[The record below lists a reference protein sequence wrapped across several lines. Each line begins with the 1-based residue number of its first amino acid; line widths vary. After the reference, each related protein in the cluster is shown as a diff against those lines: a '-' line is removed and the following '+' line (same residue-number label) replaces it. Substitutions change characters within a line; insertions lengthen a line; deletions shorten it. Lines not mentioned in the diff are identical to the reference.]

1 MSKLSAFSGHLPD
14 LTRQQHHD
22 YLQEVVARQPL
33 EKAFSPPNNTLFSQ
47 RGLNPLPLVTNS
59 VPSDDRMSESQS
71 TNTPRLSEVSSVDS
85 PKDLPDPIA
94 PVQANTKVVN
104 ARMPGVKPPFNSNT
118 FAGSLDP
125 MAYASEDMYRK
136 TPESDALASSDEE
149 QDQSASY
156 FPPGLKNPKL
166 ESISTMSSRR
176 PSYAAEFSNRNRAL
190 NTQNGHE
197 PILPESNP
205 SSPLTDL
212 SGWPASKNPQER
224 KASINLTWS
233 AGSIWNQGSSSRK
246 NPQKGLVGSILTGT
260 GPGSL
265 YSSTDALQSPT
276 SLLPGSSSDLS
287 IPIPPNPQPRNY
299 RSMSFSV
306 GQRELEDQARP
317 RLSPPAHHTLSR
329 LSGLH
334 HRPSRPSLLSEEHYA
349 NGSPLRSVFEAPD
362 HIEERYEESPIDALG
377 STQPGYASH
386 SRQYDSV
393 RFRNRTIS
401 TASSSGRT
409 ITAASGR
416 TSDTNPT
423 DRSDDFENA
432 LADDDEVDA
441 LASSGFFGHNRGFE
455 SSSLG
460 RRFSEAPRST
470 NFPENQRLE
479 LLKKQHWQN
488 VGVPFGG
495 EEDLGSQS
503 RRHSFAGPLSKVPGE
518 EYSISQ
524 SSQALDQYA
533 NTSPTQPEVINFD
546 NYLMGEQQLHSH
558 GLNPNPVL
566 RSGFAPNEMPPLSIS
581 PEQQRIMNGPASIY
595 QPGYPPLTQMA
606 PRNNQLLYLVSFK
619 ACRADVFFVQEGT
632 GLRVKNG
639 DLVIVEA
646 DRGTDLGT
654 VTGENVTWNQAKAL
668 KEEAAARHY
677 EWLMMFSNRRPGGAA
692 PPNTTAG
699 PTPTL
704 VNGQSMGDPALNPGQ
719 NPDPSATELKP
730 KMIKRL
736 AQVHEIQTLR
746 DKEANEA
753 KAKRVCQQ
761 KVLEHRLPMEI
772 LDAEFQMDWKKLTF
786 YYYADTYINFNS
798 LVTDLFKIYKTRI
811 WMSAMNPAS
820 FAHANGG
827 AIGSRINTGPPILQ
841 GVISDHLSDVALQQ
855 HYGNLGIQA
864 PQYAYAPSI
873 PRALVPPG
881 TQQIYAQ
888 QQMPLPQAIAL
899 YPIRQATHGVV
910 PHQDFSHLP
919 QQQQNNG
926 YYINNQNGGT
936 SPHGQGLEFRQG

>member
-1 MSKLSAFSGHLPD
+1 MSRLSGFSGHLPD
-14 LTRQQHHD
+14 LTRQQHND
-22 YLQEVVARQPL
+22 YLQEVVARQSL
-33 EKAFSPPNNTLFSQ
+33 EKTFLSQNNNTLFSQ
-47 RGLNPLPLVTNS
+47 RGLNPLPIVTS
-59 VPSDDRMSESQS
+59 SAPSDDRMSESQS

-94 PVQANTKVVN
+94 PVQAAKAAN
-104 ARMPGVKPPFNSNT
+104 ARMPGVKPPFHSGAFGGT
-118 FAGSLDP
+118 LDP
-125 MAYASEDMYRK
+125 MAYVSEDMYRK
-136 TPESDALASSDEE
+136 TPESEVLASSDEE

-176 PSYAAEFSNRNRAL
+176 PSYAAEFSNRNRTL

-197 PILPESNP
+197 SLLSESNP
-205 SSPLTDL
+205 SSPLAEL
-212 SGWPASKNPQER
+212 PVWPASKNTQER

-246 NPQKGLVGSILTGT
+246 NPTKGLVGSILTSN

-265 YSSTDALQSPT
+265 YSNSDSIQSPT
-276 SLLPGSSSDLS
+276 SLLPGSSNDLS

-306 GQRELEDQARP
+306 GQRELEDQTRP

-329 LSGLH
+329 LSGLN

-362 HIEERYEESPIDALG
+362 QIEERLEESPIENMPLG
-377 STQPGYASH
+377 PSAYASH
-386 SRQYDSV
+386 SRQYDSL

-401 TASSSGRT
+401 GASSSART
-409 ITAASGR
+409 ITAATGR
-416 TSDTNPT
+416 TIDPNNPEQ
-423 DRSDDFENA
+423 RLEDFENA
-432 LADDDEVDA
+432 LADDDDVDA
-441 LASSGFFGHNRGFE
+441 LASAGFFGHNRGFD
-455 SSSLG
+455 SSNLG

-488 VGVPFGG
+488 AAVPFGG
-495 EEDLGSQS
+495 EDDLGSQS
-503 RRHSFAGPLSKVPGE
+503 RRHSFAGPLSKTAGE
-518 EYSISQ
+518 EYSIAQ
-524 SSQALDQYA
+524 NHQALDPYP
-533 NTSPTQPEVINFD
+533 NISPTQPEAISFD
-546 NYLMGEQQLHSH
+546 NYLMGDPQLQNQ
-558 GLNPNPVL
+558 GFNTAL
-566 RSGFAPNEMPPLSIS
+566 RSGFIQTEMPPLSIS
-581 PEQQRIMNGPASIY
+581 PEHQRINGPTALY
-595 QPGYPPLTQMA
+595 QPYQLSQMA

-692 PPNTTAG
+692 PPNSATG

-704 VNGQSMGDPALNPGQ
+704 VNGQTMGEPGLNGQ
-719 NPDPSATELKP
+719 VPDPSAAELKP

-761 KVLEHRLPMEI
+761 KVIEHRLPMEI

-820 FAHANGG
+820 FAHANGS
-827 AIGSRINTGPPILQ
+827 AITTRINTGPPILQ

-855 HYGNLGIQA
+855 HYGNLGL
-864 PQYAYAPSI
+864 PGQYAYAPSI

-888 QQMPLPQAIAL
+888 QQMPLPQAIAI
-899 YPIRQATHGVV
+899 YPIRQTTHGVV

-926 YYINNQNGGT
+926 YYMGNQNGGT
-936 SPHGQGLEFRQG
+936 SPHGQGLEFRQA

>member
-1 MSKLSAFSGHLPD
+1 MNRLSVFSGHLPD
-14 LTRQQHHD
+14 LTRQQHND

-33 EKAFSPPNNTLFSQ
+33 EKTFLPHNNNTLFSQ
-47 RGLNPLPLVTNS
+47 RGLNPLPIVTSSNS
-59 VPSDDRMSESQS
+59 SDDRMSESQS

-85 PKDLPDPIA
+85 PKDLPDPVA
-94 PVQANTKVVN
+94 PAQVAKAAN
-104 ARMPGVKPPFNSNT
+104 ARMPGVKPPFHSGA
-118 FAGSLDP
+118 FSGSLDP
-125 MAYASEDMYRK
+125 MAYVSEEMYRK
-136 TPESDALASSDEE
+136 TPESEALASSDEE
-149 QDQSASY
+149 QDQAASY

-176 PSYAAEFSNRNRAL
+176 PSYAAEFSNRNRNLDA
-190 NTQNGHE
+190 QNGHDA
-197 PILPESNP
+197 LLSESNP
-205 SSPLTDL
+205 SSPLADL
-212 SGWPASKNPQER
+212 SGWPPSKGQQER

-233 AGSIWNQGSSSRK
+233 AGSIWNQGSARK
-246 NPQKGLVGSILTGT
+246 NPTKGLVGSILTT
-260 GPGSL
+260 NGPGSL
-265 YSSTDALQSPT
+265 YSNTDSLQSPT

-306 GQRELEDQARP
+306 GQRELEEQARP

-362 HIEERYEESPIDALG
+362 QIEERMEESALENMM
-377 STQPGYASH
+377 SAQAIYASH
-386 SRQYDSV
+386 SRQYDSL
-393 RFRNRTIS
+393 RFRNRTMS
-401 TASSSGRT
+401 GASSSART
-409 ITAASGR
+409 ITASTGR
-416 TSDTNPT
+416 PVDPNNSE
-423 DRSDDFENA
+423 RLEDFENA
-432 LADDDEVDA
+432 LADDDDVDA
-441 LASSGFFGHNRGFE
+441 LAATGFFGHNRGFD
-455 SSSLG
+455 SSNQG

-495 EEDLGSQS
+495 EDDLGSQS
-503 RRHSFAGPLSKVPGE
+503 RRHSFAGPLPKAGE
-518 EYSISQ
+518 EYSIAQ
-524 SSQALDQYA
+524 SSPALESYP
-533 NTSPTQPEVINFD
+533 NISPTQPEGISFD
-546 NYLMGEQQLHSH
+546 NYLVREQHAQNQAFNSAI
-558 GLNPNPVL
+558 
-566 RSGFAPNEMPPLSIS
+566 RSGFIPAEVPPLSVS
-581 PEQQRIMNGPASIY
+581 PEQQRVNGPAGLY
-595 QPGYPPLTQMA
+595 QPAFPLSQMA

-692 PPNTTAG
+692 PPNSATG

-704 VNGQSMGDPALNPGQ
+704 VNGQNMGDPALNGQ
-719 NPDPSATELKP
+719 APDPSATELKP

-761 KVLEHRLPMEI
+761 KVIEHRLPMEI

-827 AIGSRINTGPPILQ
+827 AITTRINTGPPILQ

-855 HYGNLGIQA
+855 HYGNIGI
-864 PQYAYAPSI
+864 PSQYAYAPSI

-888 QQMPLPQAIAL
+888 QQMAIPQPIAL
-899 YPIRQATHGVV
+899 YPVRQATHGVV

-926 YYINNQNGGT
+926 YYMNSQNGGT
-936 SPHGQGLEFRQG
+936 SPLGQGLEFRTS

>member
-1 MSKLSAFSGHLPD
+1 MNKLSGFSGHLPD
-14 LTRQQHHD
+14 LTRQQHND
-22 YLQEVVARQPL
+22 YLQEVVARQSL
-33 EKAFSPPNNTLFSQ
+33 EKTFPPNSTTLFSQ
-47 RGLNPLPLVTNS
+47 RGLNPLPIVTS
-59 VPSDDRMSESQS
+59 TASSDDRMSESQS

-85 PKDLPDPIA
+85 PKDLPEPIA
-94 PVQANTKVVN
+94 PVQAAKAAN
-104 ARMPGVKPPFNSNT
+104 ARMPGIKPPFQSNT
-118 FAGSLDP
+118 FNGSLDP

-136 TPESDALASSDEE
+136 TPESEVLASSDEE
-149 QDQSASY
+149 QDQPTSY

-176 PSYAAEFSNRNRAL
+176 PSYAAEFSNRNRNL
-190 NTQNGHE
+190 NSQNGHD
-197 PILPESNP
+197 PLLPESNP
-205 SSPLTDL
+205 SSPLTEL
-212 SGWPASKNPQER
+212 PGWTASKNPQER

-233 AGSIWNQGSSSRK
+233 AGSIWNQGASRK
-246 NPQKGLVGSILTGT
+246 NPPKGAVGSILTPT

-265 YSSTDALQSPT
+265 YSNTDSLQSPT

-362 HIEERYEESPIDALG
+362 HIEEKFEESPIQNMTPTHPA
-377 STQPGYASH
+377 YASN
-386 SRQYDSV
+386 SRQYDSI

-401 TASSSGRT
+401 AASSSART
-409 ITAASGR
+409 ITATSGR

-423 DRSDDFENA
+423 ERSEDFENA
-432 LADDDEVDA
+432 LADDEEVDA
-441 LASSGFFGHNRGFE
+441 LASAGFFGHNRGFD
-455 SSSLG
+455 SSNLG

-479 LLKKQHWQN
+479 LLKKQHWQT

-495 EEDLGSQS
+495 EDDLGSQS

-518 EYSISQ
+518 EYSINQ
-524 SSQALDQYA
+524 SNQILDQYQ
-533 NTSPTQPEVINFD
+533 NVSPTHHEGINFD
-546 NYLMGEQQLHSH
+546 NYLIEQQLV
-558 GLNPNPVL
+558 GQAFNPTL
-566 RSGFAPNEMPPLSIS
+566 RSSGFAPSEPPPLSIS
-581 PEQQRIMNGPASIY
+581 PEHHRMNGPAGIY
-595 QPGYPPLTQMA
+595 QPGYPPLSQMA

-692 PPNTTAG
+692 PPNGAG

-704 VNGQSMGDPALNPGQ
+704 VNGQNMGDPGLGAGQ
-719 NPDPSATELKP
+719 SPDPSASELKP

-761 KVLEHRLPMEI
+761 KVIEHRLPMEI

-820 FAHANGG
+820 FAHANGSPIS
-827 AIGSRINTGPPILQ
+827 ARMNTGPPILQ
-841 GVISDHLSDVALQQ
+841 GVISDHLSDVAIQQ
-855 HYGNLGIQA
+855 HYGNIA
-864 PQYAYAPSI
+864 IPNQYAYAPSI

-888 QQMPLPQAIAL
+888 QQMTLPQAIAL
-899 YPIRQATHGVV
+899 YPIRQTTHGVV

-926 YYINNQNGGT
+926 YYMNNQNGGT
-936 SPHGQGLEFRQG
+936 SPHGPGLDYRQG